1 MMFRRSPLAALAAL
15 AATAAVA
22 VTATSA
28 SAAPTQRA
36 VPARQLVSPIPFS
49 PPPGLCSLLV
59 FQVRGAEAIGN
70 PLLVNL
76 IGRTLQQI
84 GCGGAAI

>member
-1 MMFRRSPLAALAAL
+1 MMFRRRPLAALAAL
-15 AATAAVA
+15 TATAAVA

-49 PPPGLCSLLV
+49 PPPWLCATLV
-59 FQVRGAEAIGN
+59 LQLRGAEALGN

-76 IGRTLQQI
+76 IGKTLQEI